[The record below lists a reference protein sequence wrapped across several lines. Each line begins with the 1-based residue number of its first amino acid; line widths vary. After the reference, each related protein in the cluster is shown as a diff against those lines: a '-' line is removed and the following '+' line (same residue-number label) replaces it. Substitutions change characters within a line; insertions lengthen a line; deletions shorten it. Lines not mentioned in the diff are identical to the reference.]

1 MPLSPRARGFTLV
14 ELLVVIAIIGVLI
27 ALLLP
32 AVQQARE
39 AARRMQCTN
48 QMKQLGLATHNFHD
62 TYRKFPFA
70 YQEQTLGGKMNRGT
84 LFYYILP
91 YIEQNALYDQSDLDC
106 YAANRITNGQGN
118 MAARGQ
124 IVDAYICPS
133 DSTSSNHTHNPD
145 WTYASYEFNYNVFVG
160 KASTSNA
167 TQNSAQT
174 NMADVT
180 DGTSN
185 TLMFAE
191 SLQRCGSEGTIWS
204 HGVWN
209 VKWMPMFG
217 GGMDRPSGTG
227 QLEYGITSVPQTV
240 KRQAGCNSLRTTA
253 SGHPG
258 GVNVTLV
265 DASCHFI
272 PATIDGNV
280 WWNLALHNDGNPVG
294 DY

>member
-1 MPLSPRARGFTLV
+1 MQVSSRARGFTLV

-48 QMKQLGLATHNFHD
+48 QMKQLGIATHNFHD
-62 TYRKFPFA
+62 TYRKLPYA
-70 YQEQTLGGKMNRGT
+70 YEEQSVNSATNRGT
-84 LFYYILP
+84 LFFWILP
-91 YIEQNALYDQSDLDC
+91 YIEQNSLYDQANLDC
-106 YAANRITNGQGN
+106 YANNRITNGRGN
-118 MAARGQ
+118 KAARGQ
-124 IVDAYICPS
+124 VVEAYVCPS
-133 DSTSSNHTHNPD
+133 DATSSDHIYNPD
-145 WTYASYEFNYNVFVG
+145 WTLASYEFNYNVFVG
-160 KASTSNA
+160 KGSTYNG
-167 TQNSAQT
+167 TQNSTQQKL
-174 NMADVT
+174 ADIT

-227 QLEYGITSVPQTV
+227 QLAYGTTSVPQSV
-240 KRQAGCNSLRTTA
+240 HKQSGCNSLRSTA

-258 GVNVTLV
+258 GVNVAFV

-272 PATIDGNV
+272 PTTINGVV
-280 WWNLALHNDGNPVG
+280 WWNLVKQNDGNVIG
-294 DY
+294 QY